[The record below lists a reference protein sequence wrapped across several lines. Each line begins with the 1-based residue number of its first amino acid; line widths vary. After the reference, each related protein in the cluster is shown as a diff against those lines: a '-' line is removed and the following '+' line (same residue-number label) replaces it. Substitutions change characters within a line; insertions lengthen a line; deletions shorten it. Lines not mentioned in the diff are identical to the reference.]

1 MSEKKGFICVVDDDF
16 SNLEAVR
23 SLLSAVGLQMVLFEN
38 PRLFLEHA
46 RYHPVSL
53 AIVDVW
59 MPGLNGLEVQRLL
72 LDIAPEVPV
81 IVMTGRED
89 PGVQRI
95 ALAQGAIAFLNKPFS
110 EAALLQAIR
119 RVLPE

>member
-1 MSEKKGFICVVDDDF
+1 MSGKTGFICVVDDDF
-16 SNLEAVR
+16 SNLEAVG
-23 SLLSAVGLQMVLFEN
+23 SLLSAIGLQMVLFEN

-59 MPGLNGLEVQRLL
+59 M
-72 LDIAPEVPV
+72 
-81 IVMTGRED
+81 TGRED

-95 ALAQGAIAFLNKPFS
+95 ALAQGAIAFLKKPFS
-110 EAALLQAIR
+110 ETALLQAIR
-119 RVLPE
+119 KVLPE